1 MKVRYIFHPILIFLS
16 FTGRENSVSPR
27 GTPYTGSELNHSA
40 LRLRRLNNGDRTE
53 IREEEDN
60 GIELDN
66 IQTTA

>member
-1 MKVRYIFHPILIFLS
+1 MLS

-27 GTPYTGSELNHSA
+27 GTPYTGGELNHSA
-40 LRLRRLNNGDRTE
+40 LRLRRLNNGDRSE